1 MGRQLASFGALV
13 DPRAALHHPIFLA
26 SVGLGAALV
35 KTAASTFSIYGQKRS
50 VFQVGNAIRR
60 TVTGAIVL
68 QGQPP
73 SAAAASL
80 AAITVRIRDIERGVD
95 EGVLAAARAIAHLI
109 PLAAALVFL
118 SSKLAL
124 VAILLLAPFA
134 LILGITRRFVR
145 VHHMRSA
152 RLAEE
157 LHSAVDELVRHL
169 DLWRTYGA
177 ARRVHAALGRAG
189 DEAGRAAARAEAT
202 RGAISGANEV
212 LAAAALLGLV
222 AWIERSQPS
231 LEGSSLVA
239 FAAVFFLTYRPLRDL
254 GDARTAIERGAASL
268 EALEASVQVGA
279 GEAALEAAEETS
291 VHGTRSRFRLARLE
305 LDGLRFAVGGANGR
319 AVGFTAEP
327 GRIVAIVGP
336 TGSGKSTL
344 LRGLLGLVPATEGA
358 LRYDGEELT
367 RAGVGP
373 DERPFAWVPQE
384 AAIVSGT
391 LEENVA
397 LGAKETPQAEIRR
410 ALVEVGGLALVE
422 ARGKARIMA
431 GGHELSGG
439 ERQLVA
445 IARAVASRQPVLL
458 LDEPTSGLDAEA
470 EAHVLAA
477 LAAQRGTRTIL
488 IVTHRPGPLAIA
500 DEVISFEGAALAA
513 QN

>member
-1 MGRQLASFGALV
+1 M
-13 DPRAALHHPIFLA
+13 
-26 SVGLGAALV
+26 
-35 KTAASTFSIYGQKRS
+35 
-50 VFQVGNAIRR
+50 
-60 TVTGAIVL
+60 L
-68 QGQPP
+68 QGQAP

-80 AAITVRIRDIERGVD
+80 AAITVRIRDVERGVD
-95 EGVLAAARAIAHLI
+95 EGVLAAARSIAHLV
-109 PLAAALVFL
+109 PLAVALLCL
-118 SSKLAL
+118 SSRLAIA
-124 VAILLLAPFA
+124 AILLLAPFA
-134 LILGITRRFVR
+134 LILAFARRFVR
-145 VHHMRSA
+145 VHHARSA
-152 RLAEE
+152 RLAEG

-177 ARRVHAALGRAG
+177 ARRVHTALGKAG

-222 AWIERSQPS
+222 VWIERSQPS
-231 LEGSSLVA
+231 LGNGSLVA
-239 FAAVFFLTYRPLRDL
+239 FAAVFFMTYRPLRDL

-268 EALEASVQVGA
+268 EALEASVQVGGA
-279 GEAALEAAEETS
+279 EAALEAAEAAS
-291 VHGTRSRFRLARLE
+291 VQGARSRFRLAQLSVE
-305 LDGLRFAVGGANGR
+305 GLRFDAGGVSGR
-319 AVGFTAEP
+319 PVRFTAEP

-336 TGSGKSTL
+336 TGSGKTTL

-391 LEENVA
+391 IEENVG
-397 LGAKETPQAEIRR
+397 LGAKDAPAAEIRR
-410 ALVEVGGLALVE
+410 ALAEVGGLGLAE
-422 ARGKARIMA
+422 ARGGARIVA

-445 IARAVASRQPVLL
+445 IARAVASHQPVLL

-470 EAHVLAA
+470 EARVLAA

-488 IVTHRPGPLAIA
+488 IVTHRPGPLSIA
-500 DEVISFEGAALAA
+500 DEVISFEGAAAVSATTLAA